1 MLSFQRE
8 QNQLEKVQFI
18 VAELQRRAELDNSEE
33 AVIQLLKFMGRA
45 NAVIHR
51 LQVQIE
57 HKNILNQEVKLL
69 VDEWNEM
76 L

>member
-8 QNQLEKVQFI
+8 QNQLEKVRFI
-18 VAELQRRAELDNSEE
+18 VAELQRRTELDNSEE

>member
-1 MLSFQRE
+1 MVSFKRE
-8 QNQLEKVQFI
+8 QDQLEKVQLI
-18 VAELQRRAELDNSEE
+18 VAELQRRAEMDNSEE
-33 AVIQLLKFMGRA
+33 AVIHLLKFMGRA

-57 HKNILNQEVKLL
+57 HKNILNHEVALL

>member
-8 QNQLEKVQFI
+8 QNQLEKVQLI

-33 AVIQLLKFMGRA
+33 TVIQLLKFMGRA

-57 HKNILNQEVKLL
+57 HKNILNHEVALL
-69 VDEWNEM
+69 VAEWNEM

>member
-8 QNQLEKVQFI
+8 RDQLEKVQFI

-57 HKNILNQEVKLL
+57 HKNIFNQEVKLL

>member
-8 QNQLEKVQFI
+8 QNQFEKVQLI

-33 AVIQLLKFMGRA
+33 AVIQLLKFIGRA

-57 HKNILNQEVKLL
+57 HKNILNHEVALL

>member
-1 MLSFQRE
+1 MISFQRE
-8 QNQLEKVQFI
+8 RDQLEKVQLI
-18 VAELQRRAELDNSEE
+18 VAELQRRVEMDNSEE

-57 HKNILNQEVKLL
+57 HKNILNHEIALL

>member
-8 QNQLEKVQFI
+8 QDQLEKVQLI
-18 VAELQRRAELDNSEE
+18 VAELQCRAELDNSEE

>member
-1 MLSFQRE
+1 MVSFKRE
-8 QNQLEKVQFI
+8 QNQLEKVQLI

-57 HKNILNQEVKLL
+57 HKNIHNHEIALL

>member
-8 QNQLEKVQFI
+8 QNQLEKVQLI

-33 AVIQLLKFMGRA
+33 AVIQLLKFIGRA

-57 HKNILNQEVKLL
+57 HKNIFNQEVKLL

>member
-1 MLSFQRE
+1 MLSFKRE
-8 QNQLEKVQFI
+8 QDQLEKVQLI
-18 VAELQRRAELDNSEE
+18 VAELQRRVEVDNSEE
-33 AVIQLLKFMGRA
+33 AVIQLLKFIGRA

>member
-57 HKNILNQEVKLL
+57 HKNILNHEVALL